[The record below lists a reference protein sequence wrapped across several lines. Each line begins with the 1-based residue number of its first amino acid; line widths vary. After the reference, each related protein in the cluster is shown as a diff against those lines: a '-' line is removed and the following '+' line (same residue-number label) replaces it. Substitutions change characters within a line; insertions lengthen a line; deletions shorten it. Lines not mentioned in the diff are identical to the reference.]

1 MEMKLKR
8 AVELHSRG
16 EPQQAA
22 ALYADILQTEP
33 GHPDAL
39 HLMGVTETQLGR
51 AESGLALI
59 AKSLAVNP
67 QQPVAISNQGNAYLA
82 LNRPAEALASY
93 DRALNLAPD
102 YPLAVFGRGNALAA
116 LGRPEEALSN
126 FDRALRLVPRFAA
139 ALNARGGVLVKL
151 KRYRE
156 ALGAFDGALELSPT
170 LAQAHLGRAGALLGS
185 WEHAQALRS
194 IDRALECKPDYA
206 EAFVKRGHVLS
217 ELGDIAAAIDSYDR
231 AIDCNAALAIAWFGR
246 GLALSTRAR
255 HTEAAESLRRAL
267 QIDPAYPYAL
277 GARLHAQLQVAD
289 WSDHAAS
296 SRAISECI
304 EREDRADFPFSF
316 LAVRDSPPL
325 QLKCARQLAALQQA
339 ATPLFAGDG
348 SRHERIR
355 IAYLSADFLEH
366 PTSYLMAGVFERHD
380 RRRFETIGIA
390 LREDE
395 QSPTAQRIRAAFE
408 RWIPASSRSEER
420 LARLIA
426 DLQVDIAVD
435 LMGYTGEHRAGLFA
449 HRPAPLQ
456 VNYLGFPA
464 TMGSPHIDY
473 LIADEFLIPEERQR
487 DYSEC
492 IAYLPE
498 CFQANDDRRIAAP
511 DAPTREQAHLP
522 AAGFIWCSFHST
534 YKLNPP
540 LFDIW
545 ARLLLAVPG
554 SVLWLLGGKP
564 ETEDNLRREARS
576 RGVDPERLIF
586 AQPEPYPRHLAR
598 LPLADLCL
606 DTYPFNGGATTSDA
620 LWAGV
625 PVVTCAGA
633 SYASRMSGSLLTAL
647 GLSSLVASS
656 LEEYERLAL
665 QLAQDP
671 GRLEGTRTA
680 LAQQKTVSPL
690 FDTDRFRRH
699 LEAAF
704 IAMVQRRRGG
714 LPPATF
720 RVPPMA
726 RSS

>member
-1 MEMKLKR
+1 MEMKLR
-8 AVELHSRG
+8 HAVELHSRG
-16 EPQQAA
+16 DPKRAA

-33 GHPDAL
+33 DHPDAL

-51 AESGLALI
+51 PESGLALI
-59 AKSLAVNP
+59 ARSLAANP
-67 QQPVAISNQGNAYLA
+67 HQPVAISNEGNAYLA

-93 DRALNLAPD
+93 DRALYLAPD

-116 LGRPEEALSN
+116 LGRQEEALSS
-126 FDRALRLVPRFAA
+126 FDRALQLVPRFAA
-139 ALNARGGVLVKL
+139 AQNARGGVLLKL
-151 KRYRE
+151 KRYAE
-156 ALGAFDGALELSPT
+156 AIAAFDVALVLSPT

-185 WEHAQALRS
+185 GEHAQALRS
-194 IDRALECKPDYA
+194 IDRALECKPGYA
-206 EAFVKRGHVLS
+206 EAFVERGHVLS
-217 ELGDIAAAIDSYDR
+217 ALGDTAAAIEAYDR
-231 AIDCNAALAIAWFGR
+231 AIECNAALAVAWFSR
-246 GLALSTRAR
+246 GLALSLQAR
-255 HTEAAESLRRAL
+255 HSEAAGSLRRSL
-267 QIDPAYPYAL
+267 EIDPRYRYARGTL
-277 GARLHAQLQVAD
+277 LHAQLQIAD
-289 WSDHAAS
+289 WSDYAAS
-296 SRAISECI
+296 SRAVSEGI
-304 EREDRADFPFSF
+304 ERDDRADSPFSF
-316 LAVRDSPPL
+316 LAVFDSPPL
-325 QLKCARQLAALQQA
+325 QLKCARQLAALQPA
-339 ATPLFAGDG
+339 VTRLISGGG

-355 IAYLSADFLEH
+355 IAYISADFLEH

-380 RRRFETIGIA
+380 RRRFETIGIP

-395 QSPTAQRIRAAFE
+395 RSPTARRVRAGFE
-408 RWIPASSRSEER
+408 RWIPASARSEET

-426 DLQVDIAVD
+426 ELNVDIAVD

-464 TMGSPHIDY
+464 TTGSPHIDY
-473 LIADEFLIPEERQR
+473 LIADEFLIPDERQR

-498 CFQANDDRRIAAP
+498 CFQANDDRKLAAP

-522 AAGFIWCSFHST
+522 AEGFIWCSFHST
-534 YKLNPP
+534 YKLNPS

-554 SVLWLLGGKP
+554 SALWLLGGRP
-564 ETEDNLRREARS
+564 ETEDNLRRESLS
-576 RGVDPERLIF
+576 RGVDPKRLIF
-586 AQPEPYPRHLAR
+586 AQGEPYPRHLAR

-625 PVVTCAGA
+625 PVVTCSGS

-647 GLSSLVASS
+647 GLSTLVASS

-665 QLAQDP
+665 QLALDP
-671 GRLEGTRTA
+671 RRLEGTRTA
-680 LAQQKTVSPL
+680 LVQQKTVSPL

-704 IAMVQRRRGG
+704 IAMVDRRRIG

-720 RVPPMA
+720 RVPPIA
-726 RSS
+726 QSR

>member
-16 EPQQAA
+16 DSRQAA
-22 ALYADILQTEP
+22 ALYADILQTDP

-39 HLMGVTETQLGR
+39 HLMGVTETQRGR
-51 AESGLALI
+51 PESGLALI

-67 QQPVAISNQGNAYLA
+67 HQPVAIANQGNAHLA

-93 DRALNLAPD
+93 DRALSLAPD

-116 LGRPEEALSN
+116 LGRAEEALSN
-126 FDRALRLVPRFAA
+126 FDRALQLVPKFAA

-151 KRYRE
+151 QRYAE
-156 ALGAFDGALELSPT
+156 ALGAFDRALELAPT

-185 WEHAQALRS
+185 GKHVDALRS

-206 EAFVKRGHVLS
+206 EALVERGHALS
-217 ELGDIAAAIDSYDR
+217 ELGDIAAAIEAYDR
-231 AIDCNAALAIAWFGR
+231 AIDFNAALAIAWFSR
-246 GLALSTRAR
+246 GLALSMLAR
-255 HTEAAESLRRAL
+255 HREAAESLGSAL
-267 QIDPAYPYAL
+267 QINPAYPYAS
-277 GARLHAQLQVAD
+277 GALLHAQLQIAD
-289 WSDHAAS
+289 WSDHTAR
-296 SRAISECI
+296 SRAVSECT
-304 EREDRADFPFSF
+304 ERGERVDFPFSF
-316 LAVRDSPPL
+316 LAICDSPPL
-325 QLKCARQLAALQQA
+325 QLKCARQLAALQPA
-339 ATPLFAGDG
+339 RTPLFAARG

-355 IAYLSADFLEH
+355 IAYISADFLEH
-366 PTSYLMAGVFERHD
+366 PTSYLLAGVFERHD

-395 QSPTAQRIRAAFE
+395 QSPTAQRIRAGFE
-408 RWIPASSRSEER
+408 RWIPAGSRSAEM

-435 LMGYTGEHRAGLFA
+435 LMGYTGEHRAELFA

-464 TMGSPHIDY
+464 TTGSRHIDY
-473 LIADEFLIPEERQR
+473 LIADQFLIPEERQG

-511 DAPTREQAHLP
+511 AAPTREQARLP
-522 AAGFIWCSFHST
+522 AAAFIWCSFHST
-534 YKLNPP
+534 YKLNPS

-545 ARLLLAVPG
+545 IRLLRAVPG

-564 ETEDNLRREARS
+564 EIEDNLRREARS
-576 RGVDPERLIF
+576 RGVDPELLVF
-586 AQPEPYPRHLAR
+586 AQPEPYARHLAR
-598 LPLADLCL
+598 LPLANLCL
-606 DTYPFNGGATTSDA
+606 DTYPFNGGATTSDS

-625 PVVTCAGA
+625 PVVTCSGD
-633 SYASRMSGSLLTAL
+633 SYAARMSGSLLTAL
-647 GLSSLVASS
+647 GLSNLAASS
-656 LEEYERLAL
+656 LQEYERLAL
-665 QLAQDP
+665 SLAQNA
-671 GRLEGTRTA
+671 GRLEGVRAT
-680 LAQQKTVSPL
+680 LARQKTASAL

-704 IAMVQRRRGG
+704 TAMVDRRRGG

-720 RVPPMA
+720 RVPPVA

>member
-16 EPQQAA
+16 DPQQAA
-22 ALYADILQTEP
+22 ALYADILRTEP

-39 HLMGVTETQLGR
+39 HLMGVTETQMGR

-59 AKSLAVNP
+59 AKSLTVNP
-67 QQPVAISNQGNAYLA
+67 HQPVAISNQGNAYLA

-102 YPLAVFGRGNALAA
+102 YPLAVFGRGNALAT

-126 FDRALRLVPRFAA
+126 FDRALHLVPRFAA

-151 KRYRE
+151 KRYAE
-156 ALGAFDGALELSPT
+156 ALGAYDRALELSPM
-170 LAQAHLGRAGALLGS
+170 LAQAHLGRAGALLGC
-185 WEHAQALRS
+185 EERAQALRS

-206 EAFVKRGHVLS
+206 EAFLERGHVLS
-217 ELGDIAAAIDSYDR
+217 ELGDTAAAIDAYDR
-231 AIDCNAALAIAWFGR
+231 AIDCNTTLAVAWFGR
-246 GLALSTRAR
+246 GLALSMQAR

-267 QIDPAYPYAL
+267 QFDPAYPYAA

-296 SRAISECI
+296 SRAISECAG
-304 EREDRADFPFSF
+304 RDDRADFPFSF
-316 LAVRDSPPL
+316 LAICDSPPL
-325 QLKCARQLAALQQA
+325 QLKCARQLAALQPA
-339 ATPLFAGDG
+339 ATPLFAGGG

-355 IAYLSADFLEH
+355 IAYISADFLEH

-380 RRRFETIGIA
+380 RRRFEAIGIA

-395 QSPTAQRIRAAFE
+395 QSPTARRIRAAFE
-408 RWIPASSRSEER
+408 RWIPASSLSAEK

-426 DLQVDIAVD
+426 DLKVDIAVD
-435 LMGYTGEHRAGLFA
+435 LMGYTGEHRAGVFA
-449 HRPAPLQ
+449 HRAAPLQ

-464 TMGSPHIDY
+464 TTGSPHIDY
-473 LIADEFLIPEERQR
+473 LVADGFLIPEERQC

-498 CFQANDDRRIAAP
+498 CFQANDDRRIAAFG
-511 DAPTREQAHLP
+511 APTREQARLP

-545 ARLLLAVPG
+545 TRLLLAVPG

-564 ETEDNLRREARS
+564 EIEDNLRREARR
-576 RGVDPERLIF
+576 RGVDPERLVF

-598 LPLADLCL
+598 LPLANLCL

-620 LWAGV
+620 LWVGV
-625 PVVTCAGA
+625 PVVTCSGA
-633 SYASRMSGSLLTAL
+633 SYAARMSGSLLTAL
-647 GLSSLVASS
+647 GLSSLAAPS
-656 LEEYERLAL
+656 LVEYERLAVR
-665 QLAQDP
+665 LAQDP
-671 GRLEGTRTA
+671 GRLEGIRAA
-680 LAQQKTVSPL
+680 LARQKTVSPL
-690 FDTDRFRRH
+690 FDTDRFCRH

-704 IAMVQRRRGG
+704 IAMVERQRGG

>member
-1 MEMKLKR
+1 MKLKR
-8 AVELHSRG
+8 AVELHTRG
-16 EPQQAA
+16 DPKEAA
-22 ALYADILQTEP
+22 ALYADILQADP
-33 GHPDAL
+33 DHPDAL
-39 HLMGVTETQLGR
+39 HLMGVTQTQLGR
-51 AESGLALI
+51 PESGLALI

-67 QQPVAISNQGNAYLA
+67 HQPVAISNQGNAYLA

-93 DRALNLAPD
+93 DRALRLAPD

-116 LGRPEEALSN
+116 LGRLDEALAS
-126 FDRALRLVPRFAA
+126 FDRALHLVPRFAA

-151 KRYRE
+151 KRYAE
-156 ALGAFDGALELSPT
+156 ALAAYDASLELSPT

-185 WEHAQALRS
+185 GEHAQALRS

-206 EAFVKRGHVLS
+206 EAFVERGHVLS
-217 ELGDIAAAIDSYDR
+217 ELGNTAAAMEAYER
-231 AIDCNAALAIAWFGR
+231 AIDCNAALAVAWFSR
-246 GLALSTRAR
+246 GLALAIQAR
-255 HTEAAESLRRAL
+255 HAEAAESLRRTL
-267 QIDPAYPYAL
+267 DIDPKYPYAR
-277 GARLHAQLQVAD
+277 GARLHAQLQIAE

-296 SRAISECI
+296 SRAVSEGI
-304 EREDRADFPFSF
+304 ERDDWADFPFSF
-316 LAVRDSPPL
+316 LAVCDSPPL
-325 QLKCARQLAALQQA
+325 QLKCARQLAALQPA
-339 ATPLFAGDG
+339 ATPLFAGGG
-348 SRHERIR
+348 SRHDRIR
-355 IAYLSADFLEH
+355 IAYVSADFLEH

-390 LREDE
+390 LREDA
-395 QSPTAQRIRAAFE
+395 QSPTAERVRAAFD
-408 RWIPASSRSEER
+408 RWIPASSQSEET

-456 VNYLGFPA
+456 VSYLGFPA
-464 TMGSPHIDY
+464 TTGSRHIDY
-473 LIADEFLIPEERQR
+473 IIADEYLIPEERRR

-498 CFQANDDRRIAAP
+498 CFQANDDRRIAGP

-522 AAGFIWCSFHST
+522 ATGFIWCSFHST
-534 YKLNPP
+534 YKLNPS

-554 SVLWLLGGKP
+554 SALWLLGGKP
-564 ETEDNLRREARS
+564 ETEDNLRREARR

-586 AQPEPYPRHLAR
+586 AQGEPYPRHLAR
-598 LPLADLCL
+598 LPLANLCL
-606 DTYPFNGGATTSDA
+606 DTYPFNGGATSSDA

-625 PVVTCAGA
+625 PVVTCAGS
-633 SYASRMSGSLLTAL
+633 SYASRMSGSLLSAL

-665 QLAQDP
+665 QLAQDR
-671 GRLEGTRTA
+671 GRLESTRAA
-680 LAQQKTVSPL
+680 LAQRKTVSPL

-704 IAMVQRRRGG
+704 IAMVERRRGG
-714 LPPATF
+714 LPPASL
-720 RVPPMA
+720 RVAPIA